1 MFCKKYSQWYYCIR
15 RKVLRFWFLFGIVW
29 LHRLAEIFYE
39 YCDNKKEFYTNF
51 YSILIKGK
59 YQGFYGFINNKI
71 TNKKHIIN
79 NSIDGFKVIDIK
91 YDQNNAKKFIKI
103 DLKLNNL
110 NIITK
115 ILQKTDSVDK
125 DFLYPLR
132 LIFELRNDKPR
143 LLEEIKK
150 FPKNTIIKLEN
161 YLKIE

>member
-1 MFCKKYSQWYYCIR
+1 MAIFDFKGSKISEFGDDMKIEDVTCCNFGLYNPTLASVYSRIEILTPLIT
-15 RKVLRFWFLFGIVW
+15 KVSELTR
-29 LHRLAEIFYE
+29 E
-39 YCDNKKEFYTNF
+39 YIYIPESNRTEDDE
-51 YSILIKGK
+51 
-59 YQGFYGFINNKI
+59 KI
-71 TNKKHIIN
+71 
-79 NSIDGFKVIDIK
+79 
-91 YDQNNAKKFIKI
+91 
-103 DLKLNNL
+103 LNNL

-150 FPKNTIIKLEN
+150 FPKNNIIELEN